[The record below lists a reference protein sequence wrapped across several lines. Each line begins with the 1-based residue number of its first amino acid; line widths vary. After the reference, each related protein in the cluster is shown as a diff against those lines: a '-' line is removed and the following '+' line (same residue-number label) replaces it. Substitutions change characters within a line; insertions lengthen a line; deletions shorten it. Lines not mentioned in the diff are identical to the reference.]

1 MTDQKENLLKFVPF
15 SSAIDI
21 GFWHKLTQF
30 KLEKYKLDEDP
41 KDIVGTFVN
50 NDPNGLN
57 CRVNVDYTAF
67 DGAQNSSVPRLFGV
81 PGQIIVK
88 NTIESFKTCDK
99 KELQSNVAAKL
110 IQEINSGA
118 VETNQN
124 LLSRF
129 FVLVFADLKKYHFYY
144 WFLFPAIV
152 LKDQIQASS
161 ITNINEKYSN
171 NEIQSINKCYDDL
184 NSKSGHDPSVFLLKK
199 SEEGFS
205 AAAFNEWETFF
216 SDQSDVTVGFSDP
229 STLAEHPGWP
239 LRNLLT
245 YIVYK
250 RGNNLKKLTVICYRD
265 RIRDG
270 KREVEHSLVIEIDNF
285 PTIELNEED
294 VQIVGWEKNQRE
306 KMGPRMVN
314 LSSTMDPVKLAESAV
329 DLNLK
334 LMRWRLV
341 PSLDLE
347 KIAATKCLLLGS
359 GTLGCNVAR
368 SLMSWGMKTI
378 TLVDNSKV
386 SYSNP
391 VRQNLFQFDDCLNG
405 GKPKA
410 QAAAESL
417 KRIFP
422 SMNASGHTLS
432 IPMPGHPIAEKDEEK
447 IKADVELLEKLVDE
461 HDAVFLL
468 MDTRESRWLPA
479 VIAASKEKII
489 INAALGFDT
498 FMVMRHGNLK
508 ASDEKLKDVITSN
521 TVRLSGN
528 KLGCY
533 FCNDVVAPGDSTQ
546 DRTLDQ
552 QCTVS
557 RPGVS
562 MMASALAVELLVSII
577 QHPLGNLA
585 PAETSAKENHLTAEF
600 ETPIGIIPHQIRC
613 FLSRYHTVLPGTCA
627 FDKCT
632 GCSPLVIDAYERE
645 GFKFLL
651 NVFNIPKYL
660 EDMTGLTE
668 LQNSIANY
676 DIEELSDTDDDDDYV
691 AIS

>member
-1 MTDQKENLLKFVPF
+1 MLLKFVPF

-21 GFWHKLTQF
+21 GFWHKLTQH
-30 KLEKYKLDEDP
+30 KLEKYKLDESP
-41 KDIVGTFVN
+41 NEVSGTFVN
-50 NDPNGLN
+50 NDPTGLS
-57 CRVNVDYTAF
+57 CRLNVDYTAF
-67 DGAQNSSVPRLFGV
+67 EVERTNAVPRLFCA

-88 NTIESFKTCDK
+88 NTIESFKSCDK
-99 KELQSNVAAKL
+99 KELQRDISIK
-110 IQEINSGA
+110 IMEDIKSGA
-118 VETNQN
+118 VDKDPTA
-124 LLSRF
+124 LCRF
-129 FVLVFADLKKYHFYY
+129 LVLIFADLKKYYFYY
-144 WFLFPAIV
+144 WFLYPAIV
-152 LKDQIQASS
+152 PKEQISVSQINA
-161 ITNINEKYSN
+161 ITAKYSED
-171 NEIQSINKCYDDL
+171 EIVSICKCYDEL
-184 NSKSGHDPSVFLLKK
+184 NLKMGHDPFVFLLKK
-199 SEEGFS
+199 GKSGFT
-205 AAAFNEWETFF
+205 ATTLDEWDIFFN
-216 SDQSDVTVGFSDP
+216 DQSDVIVAFSDP
-229 STLAEHPGWP
+229 STLPENPGWP

-245 YIVYK
+245 YLIYR
-250 RGNNLKKLTVICYRD
+250 RGDSLKKLTILCYRD

-270 KREVEHSLVIEIDNF
+270 KREVDHSLVIEITNF
-285 PTIELNEED
+285 PGITLNED
-294 VQIVGWEKNQRE
+294 DIQVVGWEKNQRD
-306 KMGPRMVN
+306 KNGPRMVN

-341 PSLDLE
+341 PQLDLE
-347 KIAATKCLLLGS
+347 KVSSTKCLLLGS

-368 SLMSWGMKTI
+368 SLMSWGIKNI
-378 TLVDNSKV
+378 TLVDNAKV

-391 VRQNLFQFDDCLNG
+391 VRQSLFQFDDCLNG
-405 GKPKA
+405 GKQKA
-410 QAAAESL
+410 QAAADSL
-417 KRIFP
+417 KRIYP
-422 SMNASGHTLS
+422 SMNVTAYNLS
-432 IPMPGHPIAEKDEEK
+432 IPMPGHPIAEKDEAK
-447 IKADVELLEKLVDE
+447 IKEDISILEKLMDE
-461 HDAVFLL
+461 HDALFLL

-508 ASDEKLKDVITSN
+508 ATDQGMKTEITSK
-521 TVRLSGN
+521 TVRLAGN

-562 MMASALAVELLVSII
+562 MMASAVAVELLVTIL
-577 QHPLGNLA
+577 QHPLGILA
-585 PAETSAKENHLTAEF
+585 PAETSANENHLTAEF

-613 FLSRYHTVLPGTCA
+613 FLSRFHTVLPGTCA

-632 GCSPLVIDAYERE
+632 GCSPLVIEAYEKE

-668 LQNSIANY
+668 LQNSIVDY
-676 DIEELSDTDDDDDYV
+676 DIEELSDSDDNDENDEYV